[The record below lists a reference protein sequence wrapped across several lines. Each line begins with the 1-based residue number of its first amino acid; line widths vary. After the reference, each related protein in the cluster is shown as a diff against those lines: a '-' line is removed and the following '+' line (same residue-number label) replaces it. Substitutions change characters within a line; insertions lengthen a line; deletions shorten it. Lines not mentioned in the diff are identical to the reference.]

1 MPVVKPHI
9 MEEKDLV
16 ILCIKGNRSA
26 QSELVVSFAPR
37 LLSLIKRYQ
46 PKSLSPEDILQ
57 EVFIELFRDLRTYD
71 PEKGALYTWMKTI
84 AIRLTLKKRRLDQ
97 SWLKDKTISLEYIEV
112 APELDQN
119 LNKMNTDDL
128 MKMIMSLPDGYREVF
143 NLVAIEG
150 YSHDECASL
159 LQIAV
164 GTSRST
170 LSRARQIL
178 KEQYAQMKIY

>member
-1 MPVVKPHI
+1 

-26 QSELVVSFAPR
+26 QSELVGSFAPR

-57 EVFIELFRDLRTYD
+57 EVFIEIFRDLKAYN
-71 PEKGALYTWMKTI
+71 PEKGVLYTWMKTI
-84 AIRLTLKKRRLDQ
+84 AIRLILKTRRLDQ
-97 SWLKDKTISLEYIEV
+97 SWLKDKTVPIEYSDAI
-112 APELDQN
+112 PDLDQI
-119 LNKMNTDDL
+119 LNKMNTDDI
-128 MKMIMSLPDGYREVF
+128 MKLIIALPDGYREVF
-143 NLVAIEG
+143 NLVAVEG
-150 YSHDECASL
+150 CSHEECASL

-170 LSRARQIL
+170 LSRARQML

>member
-1 MPVVKPHI
+1 

-46 PKSLSPEDILQ
+46 PRSLSPEDILQ
-57 EVFIELFRDLRTYD
+57 EVFIEIFRDLKTYEH
-71 PEKGALYTWMKTI
+71 EKGALYSWMKTI

-97 SWLKDKTISLEYIEV
+97 SWLKDKTVPLEYSDAV
-112 APELDQN
+112 PELDQI
-119 LNKMNTDDL
+119 LNKINTEDI
-128 MKMIMSLPDGYREVF
+128 MKMIISLPDGYREVF
-143 NLVAIEG
+143 NLVAVEG

>member
-1 MPVVKPHI
+1 

-16 ILCIKGNRSA
+16 ILCIEGNRSA
-26 QSELVVSFAPR
+26 QSELVFAFAPR

-46 PKSLSPEDILQ
+46 PRSLSPEDILQ
-57 EVFIELFRDLRTYD
+57 EVFIEIFRDLKSYS
-71 PEKGALYTWMKTI
+71 PEKGALYSWMKTI

-97 SWLKDKTISLEYIEV
+97 SWLTDRTVSIVHSEAVID
-112 APELDQN
+112 LDQIF
-119 LNKMNTDDL
+119 NKMNTDDI
-128 MKMIMSLPDGYREVF
+128 MKMIISLPDGYREVF
-143 NLVAIEG
+143 NLVAVEG
-150 YSHDECASL
+150 YTHEECASL
-159 LQIAV
+159 LHIAI

>member
-1 MPVVKPHI
+1 
-9 MEEKDLV
+9 MEDIGLV
-16 ILCIKGNRSA
+16 IKCVKGNRSA

-46 PKSLSPEDILQ
+46 PKAISAEDILQ
-57 EVFIELFRDLRTYD
+57 EVFIEIFRNLMTYD

-97 SWLKDKTISLEYIEV
+97 SWLKDKIVSLDHSDTV
-112 APELDQN
+112 AELDQI
-119 LNKMNTDDL
+119 LNKMNTDDI
-128 MKMIMSLPDGYREVF
+128 MKMVISLPDGYREVF
-143 NLVAIEG
+143 NLVAVEG
-150 YSHDECASL
+150 YTHEECASL

>member
-1 MPVVKPHI
+1 
-9 MEEKDLV
+9 MEEKGLV
-16 ILCIKGNRSA
+16 ILCIEGKRSA
-26 QSELVVSFAPR
+26 QSDLVVSFAPR

-57 EVFIELFRDLRTYD
+57 EVFIEIFRNLKLYD
-71 PEKGALYTWMKTI
+71 PDKGALYTWMKTI

-97 SWLKDKTISLEYIEV
+97 SWMMDKVKTIEFSESI
-112 APELDQN
+112 PDLDQI
-119 LNKMNTDDL
+119 LNKMNTEDI
-128 MKMIMSLPDGYREVF
+128 MKMITALPDGYREVF
-143 NLVAIEG
+143 NLVAVEG
-150 YSHDECASL
+150 YSHEECAAL

-170 LSRARQIL
+170 LSRARQML